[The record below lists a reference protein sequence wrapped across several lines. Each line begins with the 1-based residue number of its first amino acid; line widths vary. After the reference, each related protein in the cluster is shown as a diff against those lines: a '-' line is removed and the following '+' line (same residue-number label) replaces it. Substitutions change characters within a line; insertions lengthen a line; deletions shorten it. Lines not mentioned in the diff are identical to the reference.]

1 MTSKITYFFEYFKY
15 LKNPISCLLFKFGL
29 KKEVTIKFKN
39 TDYELAINSIQAIN
53 KIMSLIRW
61 YEYTPELGEYV
72 NKLYSDDEIFTVFED
87 IKIYN
92 PTIYPLNEIFMEYF
106 VDYYN
111 DFDIDYK
118 DRIIIDIGANSGDTA
133 LYFASKGATVYGFEP
148 VREYYEMALK
158 NFDLNPDLSK
168 NIKIFNYGVSYKKG
182 KINIDAMD
190 STSRYVSEGD
200 SYSVDIIPIN
210 DIMNQV
216 TPDLLK
222 MDCEGC
228 EFEIIENCDLSKF
241 NEIIFEQHSRI
252 VGKDAGILI
261 DSLKKSGFKIEIA
274 SVFGENLDD
283 LSLIHAYK

>member
-1 MTSKITYFFEYFKY
+1 MTSKITCFFEYFKY

-39 TDYELAINSIQAIN
+39 TNYELTVNSIRAINN
-53 KIMSLIRW
+53 IMNLTRW
-61 YEYTPELGEYV
+61 YGYNPELGEYI
-72 NKLYSDDEIFTVFED
+72 NKLYSGDEIFTVLDD

-92 PTIYPLNEIFMEYF
+92 PSMYPLNEIFIEYF
-106 VDYYN
+106 IDYYS

-168 NIKIFNYGVSYKKG
+168 NIKIFNYGVSHKKG

-200 SYSVDIIPIN
+200 SYSVDIISIK
-210 DIMNQV
+210 DIMNQI

-228 EFEIIENCDLSKF
+228 EFEIIENSDLSKF
-241 NEIIFEQHSRI
+241 NEIIFEQHSMI

>member
-39 TDYELAINSIQAIN
+39 TNYELAVNSIQAIN
-53 KIMSLIRW
+53 KIMSIIRW
-61 YEYTPELGEYV
+61 HDYNPELGEYI
-72 NKLYSDDEIFTVFED
+72 NKLYSGDEIFTVLDD

-92 PTIYPLNEIFMEYF
+92 PSIYPLNEIFIEYF
-106 VDYYN
+106 IDYYS

-190 STSRYVSEGD
+190 STSRYVSEDD
-200 SYSVDIIPIN
+200 SYSVDIISIN

-252 VGKDAGILI
+252 VGKDVDILI

-274 SVFGENLDD
+274 AVFDEDLDD

>member
-39 TDYELAINSIQAIN
+39 TNYELTVNSIRAIN
-53 KIMSLIRW
+53 KIMSIIRW
-61 YEYTPELGEYV
+61 HDYNPELGEYV
-72 NKLYSDDEIFTVFED
+72 NKLYSGDEIFTVLDD

-92 PTIYPLNEIFMEYF
+92 PSMYPLNEIFIEYF
-106 VDYYN
+106 IDYYS

-148 VREYYEMALK
+148 VKEYYDMALK
-158 NFDLNPDLSK
+158 NFELNPNLSK

-190 STSRYVSEGD
+190 STSRYVSEDD
-200 SYSVDIIPIN
+200 SYSVDIISIK
-210 DIMNQV
+210 DIMNHV

-252 VGKDAGILI
+252 VGKDADILI

-274 SVFGENLDD
+274 AVFDEDLDD

>member
-39 TDYELAINSIQAIN
+39 TNYELAVNSIQAIN

-61 YEYTPELGEYV
+61 YEYTPEMGEYV
-72 NKLYSDDEIFTVFED
+72 NKLYSGDEIFTVLDD

-92 PTIYPLNEIFMEYF
+92 PSMYPLNEIFMEYF
-106 VDYYN
+106 VDYYS

-148 VREYYEMALK
+148 VKEYYEMALK
-158 NFDLNPDLSK
+158 NFDINPDLSK

-200 SYSVDIIPIN
+200 SYSVDIISIK

-241 NEIIFEQHSRI
+241 NEIIFEQHSMI

-274 SVFGENLDD
+274 SVFGEDLDD